1 MYVKI
6 MPRKTTDRGGYL
18 TMPLRVN
25 IPEPKDKM
33 WKLTKCPNCGAEC
46 WKTPLPDGF
55 TEDMFDGS
63 LCTMCA
69 LKKGVLV

>member
-18 TMPLRVN
+18 AMPLRVN

-33 WKLTKCPNCGAEC
+33 WKLTKCPNCGAELEPGAEYC
-46 WKTPLPDGF
+46 
-55 TEDMFDGS
+55 
-63 LCTMCA
+63 
-69 LKKGVLV
+69 KKCGYPVEK